1 MGVIPSTSYPFL
13 DSSSLYRCPRFVA
26 VFEGDSINIRPGK
39 ESTVRVIF
47 SPKFEGVFKTTL
59 ELVFYHS
66 LLSTWFAVRRTLRG
80 IAGSLHD
87 YKHIESVG
95 QGDKDEPILSG
106 REALPLKIILLF
118 PLDWRRN
125 SRHLPD
131 YEVPTLI
138 QEIVDN
144 STTTCPYN
152 NKAPNLVSALRPDSL
167 ATTGTYVHYFEALLC
182 VEDGHQQ
189 YVLNFFLFG
198 FGSNIQVGGMFC
210 ASPLIPSMF
219 MSATSGTGAYVCL
232 DIVCSLVHRSMYS
245 VEIENDDED
254 LLPEVALGDLLWLDA
269 IQDNIR
275 YEASVNGI
283 NVFIRHHLAVLK
295 MSLRLPPAFDLS
307 QHARFVLRFRHNRIT
322 LRRQYR
328 ALITSFPPPRRLL
341 FPSVSDIKLKQ
352 HLSRA
357 ETYNL
362 KFRHLIDRR
371 IRDDPQQLRAVV
383 SILEQPK
390 GSVPFIIYGP

>member
-1 MGVIPSTSYPFL
+1 
-13 DSSSLYRCPRFVA
+13 
-26 VFEGDSINIRPGK
+26 
-39 ESTVRVIF
+39 
-47 SPKFEGVFKTTL
+47 
-59 ELVFYHS
+59 
-66 LLSTWFAVRRTLRG
+66 
-80 IAGSLHD
+80 
-87 YKHIESVG
+87 
-95 QGDKDEPILSG
+95 
-106 REALPLKIILLF
+106 
-118 PLDWRRN
+118 
-125 SRHLPD
+125 
-131 YEVPTLI
+131 
-138 QEIVDN
+138 
-144 STTTCPYN
+144 
-152 NKAPNLVSALRPDSL
+152 
-167 ATTGTYVHYFEALLC
+167 
-182 VEDGHQQ
+182 
-189 YVLNFFLFG
+189 
-198 FGSNIQVGGMFC
+198 
-210 ASPLIPSMF
+210 
-219 MSATSGTGAYVCL
+219 
-232 DIVCSLVHRSMYS
+232 MYS

-275 YEASVNGI
+275 YEASVNDI

-328 ALITSFPPPRRLL
+328 ALFTSFPPPRRLL

-362 KFRHLIDRR
+362 KFRHLINRR

>member
-1 MGVIPSTSYPFL
+1 
-13 DSSSLYRCPRFVA
+13 
-26 VFEGDSINIRPGK
+26 
-39 ESTVRVIF
+39 VRVIF

-80 IAGSLHD
+80 VAGSLND

-95 QGDKDEPILSG
+95 QGDEDEPTLSDQ
-106 REALPLKIILLF
+106 EAPPLKTILLF
-118 PLDWRRN
+118 PPDWRRN

-131 YEVPTLI
+131 YEVPTMI
-138 QEIVDN
+138 QEAVDN

-152 NKAPNLVSALRPDSL
+152 DKAPNLIFALRPDSL
-167 ATTGTYVHYFEALLC
+167 ATTGTYVHYFEALLF

-189 YVLNFFLFG
+189 YVLDFFLLG
-198 FGSNIQVGGMFC
+198 LRSNIQVGGMFC
-210 ASPLIPSMF
+210 ASPLILSMF
-219 MSATSGTGAYVCL
+219 MSATSGTSAYVCL
-232 DIVCSLVHRSMYS
+232 DAVYSLVHGSVCS
-245 VEIENDDED
+245 VEIENVDED
-254 LLPEVALGDLLWLDA
+254 LLPEVSLGDLLWLDA

-275 YEASVNGI
+275 YEASVNDI
-283 NVFIRHHLAVLK
+283 NVFMRHHLAVLK
-295 MSLRLPPAFDLS
+295 MSLRLPPAFNLS
-307 QHARFVLRFRHNRIT
+307 QRPRFVLRFRHNRIT

-341 FPSVSDIKLKQ
+341 FPSMSDIKPKQ

-357 ETYNL
+357 EIYNL
-362 KFRHLIDRR
+362 KFRHLINRR
-371 IRDDPQQLRAVV
+371 VRDDPQQLRAVV